1 MANQALL
8 ATIRRYALRHPDEDV
23 CRFARFVR
31 RQPRCFERDCFDDG
45 HITGSAVLLDASANA
60 MLMTLHAK
68 LGRWLQLGGHA
79 DCNSDPL
86 AVACREAREESGL
99 GVTPV
104 LRDPID
110 LDIHAIPPLGDD
122 PAHLH
127 YDLRFLLVAERAPL
141 AISDE
146 SLALKWV
153 PLGDVASMTREDSI
167 LRLVDKARR
176 RIAGAWPRQQRDL
189 QGFS

>member
-8 ATIRRYALRHPDEDV
+8 AALDRYALRHPGEDV
-23 CRFARFVR
+23 SRFASFVQ

-45 HITGSAVLLDASANA
+45 HMTASAVLVDASANS

-79 DCNSDPL
+79 DGSTDLL

-99 GVTPV
+99 EVAPL
-104 LRDPID
+104 LREPID
-110 LDIHAIPPLGDD
+110 LDIHAIPPHGGD

-127 YDLRFLLVAERAPL
+127 YDVRFLLVAEQAPL
-141 AISDE
+141 VVSGE

-153 PLGDVASMTREDSI
+153 PFAEVASLTREESI
-167 LRLVDKARR
+167 LRLVEKARR
-176 RIAGAWPRQQRDL
+176 CIATARNGAVR
-189 QGFS
+189 GS